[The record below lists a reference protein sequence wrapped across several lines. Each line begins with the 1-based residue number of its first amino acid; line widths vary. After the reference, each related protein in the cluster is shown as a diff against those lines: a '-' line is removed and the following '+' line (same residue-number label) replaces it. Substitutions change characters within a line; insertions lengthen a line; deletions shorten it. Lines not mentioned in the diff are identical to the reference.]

1 MNVDL
6 TPEIVRLG
14 TILRAAAQAQKINAD
29 ELLGTV
35 YAAVDCL
42 KAAGWSI
49 EAIIV
54 LIKQRAD
61 DAELAPLSHPALE
74 TAHATVSEVVRA
86 NIIRW
91 CIERYYA
98 EPDS

>member
-14 TILRAAAQAQKINAD
+14 NILRAAAQVHKIDAD
-29 ELLGTV
+29 ELLGVV
-35 YAAVDCL
+35 YAAVDRL

-49 EAIIV
+49 EGIIV
-54 LIKQRAD
+54 FMKRRAD
-61 DAELAPLSHPALE
+61 DAGIAPLSHPALQ
-74 TAHATVSEVVRA
+74 TSHPSVSEVVRT
-86 NIIRW
+86 NLIRW

-98 EPDS
+98 EPDR